1 MFFESDIME
10 NASDSC
16 KSHLQE
22 TVYESLI
29 KLQIPFERVSTDE
42 AISLE
47 HCMEINQISDVEMVK
62 TLFLCT
68 SEKTAFHLFIT
79 TPDQP
84 FKAKDLSNSL
94 GISSISFAP
103 SELMEQ
109 IPGMKI
115 GAATVFGVLM
125 DTENLVQVVFDK
137 NVLSGEWYGCS
148 DGTTTGS

>member
-1 MFFESDIME
+1 M
-10 NASDSC
+10 
-16 KSHLQE
+16 
-22 TVYESLI
+22 
-29 KLQIPFERVSTDE
+29 
-42 AISLE
+42 
-47 HCMEINQISDVEMVK
+47 DVEMVK

-79 TPDQP
+79 TADQP
-84 FKAKDLSNSL
+84 FQAKDFSNSL
-94 GISSISFAP
+94 GISRVFLAP
-103 SELMEQ
+103 AELMEQ

-148 DGTTTGS
+148 DGTTTGFMKVKNSADR